1 MPAVD
6 TESMEIFGG
15 VEAGGTKFVCGVGT
29 GPQDLQRVS
38 FPTTSPAETIRRA
51 IEFFRSKADTSR
63 LRSVGVASFGPVD
76 LHPGSPTFGF
86 ITSTPKLEWQNVD
99 IVGEI
104 RRALGVPVGFDTD
117 VNGAALAEFRWGAAL
132 GLDAIVYITVGTGIG
147 GGAMVGGQLVHG
159 LLHPEMGHILVPHDT
174 SLDPFPGC
182 CPFHGDCWEGLAS
195 GAAMEKRWGVAAG
208 ELPPHHAAWDLEAAH
223 LSAGLVSIICT
234 VSPQRLILG
243 GGVMQHQQLLPSVRR
258 KVIQKLNN
266 YVQSPAILSAID
278 AYIVTPQL
286 GSNAGV
292 LGAIAL
298 AQDVISRPHS
308 PAAA

>member
-1 MPAVD
+1 
-6 TESMEIFGG
+6 MELFGG

-51 IEFFRSKADTSR
+51 VEFFQANADSTRR
-63 LRSVGVASFGPVD
+63 LRSIGVASFGPVD
-76 LHPGSPTFGF
+76 LHTSSPSYGF

-104 RRALGVPVGFDTD
+104 RRALDVPVALDTD
-117 VNGAALAEFRWGAAL
+117 VNGAALAEFTWGAAR
-132 GLDAIVYITVGTGIG
+132 GLSTIVYITVGTGIG
-147 GGAMVGGQLVHG
+147 GGAMVGGRLVHG
-159 LLHPEMGHILVPHDT
+159 LLHPEMGHILAPHDR
-174 SLDPFPGC
+174 SIDPFPGC

-195 GAAMEKRWGVAAG
+195 GTAMERRWGVSARA
-208 ELPPHHAAWDLEAAH
+208 LPPDHPAWDLEAEY

-243 GGVMQHQQLLPSVRR
+243 GGVMQNRQLLASVRL
-258 KVIQKLNN
+258 KVTRKLNH
-266 YVQSPAILSAID
+266 YIQSPSILNAID
-278 AYIVTPQL
+278 SYIVGPQL
-286 GSNAGV
+286 GSDAGV

-298 AQDVISRPHS
+298 ARELIRHPDSAPVRNSETR
-308 PAAA
+308 